1 MEYLLICLVALIA
14 SGLTFLSGFGLGTIL
29 LPAFA
34 LFFPIDMAI
43 AMTALVHFINN
54 LFKMG
59 LVGKF
64 IDKSVALKFGL
75 PAFFTSFLG
84 ATILVWL
91 TGLQPVLT
99 YTALGAEHQI
109 MPIKLVVAILMLVFG
124 FLEILPRF
132 SAISF
137 QPKFLFLGGAL
148 SGFFG
153 GISGHQG
160 ALRSAFLVKVG
171 LSKEAFIAT
180 GVLIAC
186 FVDITRI
193 FVYSSHLTS
202 EIIRGNFFLLLA
214 AGLSAFLGATIGNR
228 LLKKITM
235 RGIQYIVSIFL
246 IFIAVILGLGII

>member
-160 ALRSAFLVKVG
+160 ALRSAFLVKLG

-193 FVYSSHLTS
+193 FVYSSHFTS

-214 AGLSAFLGATIGNR
+214 AVLSAFLGATIGNR

>member
-160 ALRSAFLVKVG
+160 ALRSAFLVKLG

-193 FVYSSHLTS
+193 FVYGSHYTLD
-202 EIIRGNFFLLLA
+202 IIRGHFFLLLA
-214 AGLSAFLGATIGNR
+214 AVLSAFLGATIGNR

>member
-14 SGLTFLSGFGLGTIL
+14 SGLTFFSGFGLGTIL

-34 LFFPIDMAI
+34 LFFPIDIAI

-64 IDKSVALKFGL
+64 IDKSVVLKFGL

-84 ATILVWL
+84 ATILIWL

-132 SAISF
+132 SAMSF
-137 QPKFLFLGGAL
+137 HPKFLFLGGAL

-160 ALRSAFLVKVG
+160 ALRSAFLVKLG

-193 FVYSSHLTS
+193 FVYSSHFTS

-214 AGLSAFLGATIGNR
+214 AVLSAFLGATIGNT
-228 LLKKITM
+228 LLKKMTM
-235 RGIQYIVSIFL
+235 KGIQYIVSTFL
-246 IFIAVILGLGII
+246 IFIAIILGLGII